1 MQSVQHYFTLPLH
14 GFRVEYYSNSKQVH
28 VHAETVNGMLH
39 GAYHE
44 YHKNGTPKYEGTF
57 LYNRP
62 IGQCKTFYDDGQ
74 LEASMTFNGYGNL
87 EGLHWTYYP
96 HGQLMCKAYFV
107 NGEFHGYYSVYD
119 EDGTLLMLRIYE
131 YGTKKQSI
139 LEPKE

>member
-1 MQSVQHYFTLPLH
+1 MQATLFLPLH
-14 GFRVEYYSNSKQVH
+14 GFRVEMYPNSKQMSIK
-28 VHAETVNGMLH
+28 AETVNGMLH

-44 YHKNGTPKYEGTF
+44 YYENGNPKYTGTF

-62 IGQCKTFYDDGQ
+62 IGQCKTYYEDGQ

-131 YGTKKQSI
+131 YGTKKQTIVS
-139 LEPKE
+139 PKE